1 MSACESSIL
10 DQAISA
16 VGITASDWQLASPLH
31 TMVIDTVGSKSAGVE
46 RQKEQ
51 ACTQRLW

>member
-1 MSACESSIL
+1 MCACESSIL
-10 DQAISA
+10 DPAISA
-16 VGITASDWQLASPLH
+16 VGITASDWQLASPVH